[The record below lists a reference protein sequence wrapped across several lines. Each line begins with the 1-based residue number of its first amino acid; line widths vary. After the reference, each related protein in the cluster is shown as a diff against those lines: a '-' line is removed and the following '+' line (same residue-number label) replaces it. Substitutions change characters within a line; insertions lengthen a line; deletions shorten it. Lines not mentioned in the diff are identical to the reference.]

1 MNVYHLQIING
12 DKTYETEV
20 KANILAWSDAGL
32 YEFAQTETGTRVVV
46 AYYPV
51 SKTVIHKIDY
61 NVK

>member
-1 MNVYHLQIING
+1 MNIYHLQILNG
-12 DKTYETEV
+12 DNTYEIDV
-20 KANILAWSDAGL
+20 RANMVGWSDAGL
-32 YEFAQTETGTRVVV
+32 YEFVQNESGTRVVV